1 MYQIPPRNSQSMKKL
16 LLRGLRFAITP
27 VVRQVSFLFSLFLAT
42 AFIPLI
48 VIVYTLY
55 AALVIVLVALPQFAY
70 SRLTGR
76 RVEWTERVLPF
87 GRTLKMSTDQLKK
100 RNLTNRD

>member
-1 MYQIPPRNSQSMKKL
+1 MYQIPPRSSQSMQKL
-16 LLRGLRFAITP
+16 LLRGLRVVITP
-27 VVRQVSFLFSLFLAT
+27 VARQVSFLFTLFLAT

-70 SRLTGR
+70 TRLTGR
-76 RVEWTERVLPF
+76 RVEWAERVLPF
-87 GRTLKMSTDQLKK
+87 GRTLKMSPDQLKK
-100 RNLTNRD
+100 RNLIDRD